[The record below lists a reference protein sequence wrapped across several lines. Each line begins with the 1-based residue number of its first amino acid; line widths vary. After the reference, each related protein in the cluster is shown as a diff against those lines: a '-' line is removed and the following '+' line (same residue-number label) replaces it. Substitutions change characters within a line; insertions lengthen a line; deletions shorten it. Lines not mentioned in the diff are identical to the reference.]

1 MEQSIQQT
9 DCPNCNAHLVDGK
22 CIMCGDQNST
32 KGRIINMP
40 VQSDGVIYKAPDMTI
55 EEVKALYFD
64 DNALIET
71 PYKLYR
77 IDGNSN
83 RYYYTLDP
91 SITPDLFTSVTS
103 MFQMTVVKGFGLM
116 EYYKNHTKAEIE
128 SNLEES
134 SSYGTLAHIFCTN
147 FLIEKKFVIAELK
160 QRIEDYL
167 AENDLSYKYDIKQ
180 WVKFLK
186 KDVFAFIQWVKDYDV
201 KPLAIEIPLK
211 SDKNK
216 TGGMLDIVCEMN
228 DRLPG
233 KTDLE
238 KYAAL
243 VKSYEKKKDKAVK
256 KKRDTLL
263 KKITIKRINAL
274 VDIKSKIGSFKENG
288 SRGDFYEENEL
299 QLLEYRALLKENFP
313 ALKIHRLYNW
323 SPKNWKGKPS
333 YNLKDQTDS
342 KCKKQLPLYHKL
354 HRIKIDEIRPS
365 VTIYDDIIE
374 YGQSPADCVRTV
386 DLKQFVQEKHSGLVR
401 GIA

>member
-1 MEQSIQQT
+1 
-9 DCPNCNAHLVDGK
+9 
-22 CIMCGDQNST
+22 MCGWQS
-32 KGRIINMP
+32 KGRIIKMP
-40 VQSDGVIYKAPDMTI
+40 VDAEAKTIYKDPEMTI
-55 EEVKALYFD
+55 EEVKALYFNED
-64 DNALIET
+64 ALLE
-71 PYKLYR
+71 PAYRLFR
-77 IDGNSN
+77 IDSSSH
-83 RYYYTLDP
+83 RFYYTLDP
-91 SITPDLFTSVTS
+91 SITPDFYTSVTG

-116 EYYKNHTKAEIE
+116 EYYKNHSKAEIE
-128 SNLEES
+128 ANLEES
-134 SSYGTLAHIFCTN
+134 SAYGTLAHILCTG
-147 FLIEKKFVIAELK
+147 FLIEKRFVVAELK
-160 QRIEDYL
+160 QRILDYL
-167 AENDLSYKYDIKQ
+167 AENDLSYKYDINQ
-180 WVKFLK
+180 WIKFLK
-186 KDVFAFIQWVKDYDV
+186 KDTFAFIQWVKDYDV

-228 DRLPG
+228 DRLPT

-238 KYAAL
+238 KYEAL

-263 KKITIKRINAL
+263 KKITVKRINAL

-288 SRGDFYEENEL
+288 SRGDFYEEHEL
-299 QLLEYRALLKENFP
+299 QLLEYKQLLKENFP
-313 ALKIHRLYNW
+313 SLRIHRLYNW
-323 SPKNWKGKPS
+323 SPKNWKGRPS

-342 KCKKQLPLYHKL
+342 KCKKLLSLYHRM

-365 VTIYDDIIE
+365 VTVYDDVIE